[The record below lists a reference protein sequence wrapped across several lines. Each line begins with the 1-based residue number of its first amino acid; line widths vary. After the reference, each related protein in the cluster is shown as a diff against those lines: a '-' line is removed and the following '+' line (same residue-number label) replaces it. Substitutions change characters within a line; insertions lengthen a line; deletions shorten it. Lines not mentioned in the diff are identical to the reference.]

1 MIIKKVLGIIM
12 THFSLEDTFEKVAA
26 LVAEKLNIDKSR
38 ITQTSTLTDLGADSL
53 DLVEIIMKMEE
64 QFGIEINDEDAEKM
78 NNMADVV
85 AYINERRTK

>member
-1 MIIKKVLGIIM
+1 MAQ
-12 THFSLEDTFEKVAA
+12 FSSEDTFSKVTT